1 MKTLHKY
8 PYPLVILLA
17 VAVTGTFA
25 VTGCKKKPPV
35 EPAPAPSP
43 QAADA
48 TGATNDQPAAAAA
61 PAPAP
66 ADAGTPAVVSEIP
79 LKDASAFQSSDPKL
93 QGLWDRAIAAAQTN
107 GWYNTYVDLK
117 TLRSLQGLDDTQTKY
132 LDTTINTVGKA
143 MLNAAKKGDPDAL
156 AAFAAF
162 RQNRGAAAQ

>member
-1 MKTLHKY
+1 VELMKTLHKY
-8 PYPLVILLA
+8 PLVLLLA
-17 VAVTGTFA
+17 IAVTGTFA
-25 VTGCKKKPPV
+25 VAGCKKKPPV
-35 EPAPAPSP
+35 EPAPAPST

-48 TGATNDQPAAAAA
+48 TGATNDQPAAA

-143 MLNAAKKGDPDAL
+143 MLSAAKKGDPDAL